1 MKKFNQTIENPYRE
15 NWGSTLSYL
24 NSSQTIGGKKFDEVD
39 IFNRMTEHNKK
50 LDETNKTK
58 KSKSELQKFKK
69 AYGSTRNAIPGG
81 RSVPK
86 TKLEETTFG
95 QIEQRTMQIQ
105 NLINQPGIQKNSKFE
120 IQMKSTVSTKSSNMR
135 IGGHRNSAIQN
146 TLEIKPE
153 SFVSIKNE

>member
-1 MKKFNQTIENPYRE
+1 
-15 NWGSTLSYL
+15 
-24 NSSQTIGGKKFDEVD
+24 
-39 IFNRMTEHNKK
+39 
-50 LDETNKTK
+50 
-58 KSKSELQKFKK
+58 
-69 AYGSTRNAIPGG
+69 
-81 RSVPK
+81 
-86 TKLEETTFG
+86 
-95 QIEQRTMQIQ
+95 MQIQ